1 MGVLRLL
8 TVYYE
13 RVKMRTY
20 CVGKIAGNAIITHA
34 TFGHTVARG
43 DNSKYKTLI
52 EVVIVPKLRQSVI
65 RQALCNFRALT
76 AGTTIDAYRSLRSPC
91 RAVYQQ

>member
-1 MGVLRLL
+1 MPSLL
-8 TVYYE
+8 MPLLDTQWPDGWMV
-13 RVKMRTY
+13 
-20 CVGKIAGNAIITHA
+20 
-34 TFGHTVARG
+34 RG
-43 DNSKYKTLI
+43 DNSKYKTLT

-91 RAVYQQ
+91 RAVY